1 MRCASGVAC
10 VLFVISAVHVMAT
23 TVLAAGDG
31 DKGRDVAEEFCQGC
45 HVVGTENRLGGIDS
59 TPSFFLMSDKLD
71 NYRQRLRSLKRRPPH
86 ISIKRL
92 EAISD
97 DDIEQLLVYIS
108 KLERP

>member
-1 MRCASGVAC
+1 MRCANGAAGVLC
-10 VLFVISAVHVMAT
+10 GMMAVHVVVT
-23 TVLAAGDG
+23 TALAAGDG
-31 DKGRDVAEEFCQGC
+31 DKGREVAEKFCQGC
-45 HVVGTENRLGGIDS
+45 HVVGSENRHGGIDS

-92 EAISD
+92 EAISA
-97 DDIEQLLVYIS
+97 DDIEQLLAYIG